1 MLVPTEDEL
10 NLIKEAKAQ
19 APRSPL
25 GPAEQCLLTLEN
37 IPHLSARLQLW
48 AFTLDHDNL
57 ERVREKREKQ
67 FYICLRKTEKCSSVN
82 AFLTQQCLIS

>member
-25 GPAEQCLLTLEN
+25 GPAEQCLLTLESV
-37 IPHLSARLQLW
+37 PHLSARLQLW
-48 AFTLDHDNL
+48 AFTLDHDKL
-57 ERVREKREKQ
+57 ERVREKRGKQ
-67 FYICLRKTEKCSSVN
+67 FCLGKTEECSSRS

>member
-19 APRSPL
+19 APRLPL
-25 GPAEQCLLTLEN
+25 GPAEHCLLTLEN
-37 IPHLSARLQLW
+37 VPHLNARLQLW

-57 ERVREKREKQ
+57 ERVREKEKNSST
-67 FYICLRKTEKCSSVN
+67 FAEEKLKSVR
-82 AFLTQQCLIS
+82 Q